1 MKYLKADIFYPRKY
15 NKISIARMRVARKKY
30 EKYLV
35 SIEDKYDSGMLSLY
49 KKTGEF
55 HDFKIT
61 NLYYECIK
69 NKNILDLTLI
79 SGDDDIYQLNFKG
92 INGFN
97 VTGFLSNKEDI
108 VLCEIGMSKKI
119 YYICFHLANE
129 CEIQIDF
136 KHFIWW

>member
-1 MKYLKADIFYPRKY
+1 MKYLKANIFYPRKY

-61 NLYYECIK
+61 NLYYECVK

-79 SGDDDIYQLNFKG
+79 S
-92 INGFN
+92 
-97 VTGFLSNKEDI
+97 
-108 VLCEIGMSKKI
+108 
-119 YYICFHLANE
+119 
-129 CEIQIDF
+129 
-136 KHFIWW
+136 

>member
-1 MKYLKADIFYPRKY
+1 MPE
-15 NKISIARMRVARKKY
+15 KY

-61 NLYYECIK
+61 NLYYECVK

-79 SGDDDIYQLNFKG
+79 SGDDDIYQLNFRE

-97 VTGFLSNKEDI
+97 VTEFLSNKEDI
-108 VLCEIGMSKKI
+108 ILCEIGMSKKI

>member
-1 MKYLKADIFYPRKY
+1 MKYLKANIFYPRKY
-15 NKISIARMRVARKKY
+15 NKISIARMRVVGKKY

-35 SIEDKYDSGMLSLY
+35 SIEDKYDRGMLSLY

-61 NLYYECIK
+61 NLYYECVK

-79 SGDDDIYQLNFKG
+79 SRDNDIYQLNFKG

-119 YYICFHLANE
+119 YYICFHFANG